1 MILSIIWGVYAR
13 MEQNMANYHVE
24 LCGTMCNYVQLIL
37 LKSLAAIPGVSFT
50 ALWPKL
56 NEFDRFIDF
65 MGLFK
70 YFGTNVFF
78 TFFNLPSLF
87 K

>member
-1 MILSIIWGVYAR
+1 MQELKK
-13 MEQNMANYHVE
+13 NMANS
-24 LCGTMCNYVQLIL
+24 LQLIL
-37 LKSLAAIPGVSFT
+37 LISLGSPGVSFT

-56 NEFDRFIDF
+56 NEFDRLIYF